1 MMLFLILCPF
11 AVFTGLMLVA
21 SPAVSLFAAAAVAL
35 ATVAFDLAAGRSLK
49 IMAAGSATIFL
60 GIGGYVAL
68 VDPHVSVLSVRIAVD
83 LGVLAIAL
91 GSLAIRFPFT
101 LQYGREIVDA
111 ETAALPGFRHAN
123 YIITLVWT
131 AAFVLM
137 LIANMLMVYMPTLP
151 LWVAI
156 GIAFAA
162 RNCAVY
168 FTRWYPQHRRS
179 KELQASTT

>member
-11 AVFTGLMLVA
+11 AVFSGLMLVV
-21 SPAVSLFAAAAVAL
+21 SPAASLFAAAAVAL
-35 ATVAFDLAAGRSLK
+35 ATVAYDLVAGRSLK
-49 IMAAGSATIFL
+49 IMAAGSAVLFL
-60 GIGGYVAL
+60 GVGSYVAL
-68 VDPHVSVLSVRIAVD
+68 VDPHLSAMSVRIAVD
-83 LGVLAIAL
+83 LGVLAIGL

-168 FTRWYPQHRRS
+168 FTRWYPQRVRA
-179 KELQASTT
+179 KAMQATTT

>member
-1 MMLFLILCPF
+1 
-11 AVFTGLMLVA
+11 
-21 SPAVSLFAAAAVAL
+21 
-35 ATVAFDLAAGRSLK
+35 
-49 IMAAGSATIFL
+49 MAA
-60 GIGGYVAL
+60 
-68 VDPHVSVLSVRIAVD
+68 RC
-83 LGVLAIAL
+83 
-91 GSLAIRFPFT
+91 
-101 LQYGREIVDA
+101 VDA

-151 LWVAI
+151 LWVVI

-162 RNCAVY
+162 RNGAVY

-179 KELQASTT
+179 KDLQASTT